1 MTVVMPAA
9 FRGVITGILLGVAR
23 IAGETAPLLF
33 TSFNNRYWSN
43 GLSEPTASMP
53 VMIFTYAISPYPD
66 WRRQAWAGG
75 LVLLGLMLLSN
86 ICVRVILSPRV
97 SRQT

>member
-1 MTVVMPAA
+1 
-9 FRGVITGILLGVAR
+9 
-23 IAGETAPLLF
+23 
-33 TSFNNRYWSN
+33 
-43 GLSEPTASMP
+43 
-53 VMIFTYAISPYPD
+53 MIFTYAISPYPD